1 MVDIQEPKE
10 IVCRRNGKSINCE
23 LFLPL
28 QTKVMK
34 EWVWPIAKRKVK
46 LFSKRFGPPTFV
58 TPEKAVWEDAVDPEE
73 GLFFPHFQVRDQLDP
88 FKRKNNNV
96 YITMFQPKVPK
107 ELIKAVD
114 RIDSVIDVSENRVV
128 IVSDDVKGFMEVI
141 EDIKNVINNPPQV
154 LFPIQTAKGVEFSI

>member
-1 MVDIQEPKE
+1 
-10 IVCRRNGKSINCE
+10 
-23 LFLPL
+23 
-28 QTKVMK
+28 
-34 EWVWPIAKRKVK
+34 
-46 LFSKRFGPPTFV
+46 
-58 TPEKAVWEDAVDPEE
+58 
-73 GLFFPHFQVRDQLDP
+73 
-88 FKRKNNNV
+88 
-96 YITMFQPKVPK
+96 MFQPKVPK